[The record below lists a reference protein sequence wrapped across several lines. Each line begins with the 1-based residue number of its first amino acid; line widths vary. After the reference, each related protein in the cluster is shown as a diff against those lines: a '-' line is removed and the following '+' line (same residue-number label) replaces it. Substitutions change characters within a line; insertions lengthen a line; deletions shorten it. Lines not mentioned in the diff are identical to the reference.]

1 MRIGE
6 RVRVDRPK
14 GDPCYLNGAPQPG
27 PGTNHCSRPIVAD
40 AMVTAATA
48 SNFTASVFSSACS
61 VAALGAHLLEK
72 RRKKL
77 GDDEPA
83 ADGLIFPKLCRLV
96 SMMLPPA
103 VGFLAHS
110 QGRI

>member
-1 MRIGE
+1 
-6 RVRVDRPK
+6 
-14 GDPCYLNGAPQPG
+14 
-27 PGTNHCSRPIVAD
+27 
-40 AMVTAATA
+40 MVTAATA
-48 SNFTASVFSSACS
+48 SNFTALVFSSACS

-110 QGRI
+110 AVYLVGRYWVPVGTPGC

>member
-1 MRIGE
+1 M
-6 RVRVDRPK
+6 
-14 GDPCYLNGAPQPG
+14 
-27 PGTNHCSRPIVAD
+27 
-40 AMVTAATA
+40 
-48 SNFTASVFSSACS
+48 
-61 VAALGAHLLEK
+61 LEK

-77 GDDEPA
+77 GDDESA

-110 QGRI
+110 AVYLVGRYWVPVGTPSDRVEAANVWTSFIVAVVTKLLM

>member
-1 MRIGE
+1 
-6 RVRVDRPK
+6 
-14 GDPCYLNGAPQPG
+14 
-27 PGTNHCSRPIVAD
+27 
-40 AMVTAATA
+40 MVTAATA
-48 SNFTASVFSSACS
+48 SNFTALVFSSACS

-83 ADGLIFPKLCRLV
+83 ADGLIFPKLCWLV

-110 QGRI
+110 AVYLVGRSGGFRGVLGGARAPLVPWIHGSPISPPPNFRSNS